1 MQKTDLELLA
11 KIAGLHSIP
20 EGSFNIRKNGKRLAS
35 ASDADIEIVP
45 KTDKEGIDIYVRPGV
60 KGKSAHIPVLLTEA
74 GLHDSVYNDFHIG
87 EGADVTIIAGCGIHC
102 PGTGEAEHDGIHT
115 FRLERGA
122 HVRYIERHYA
132 AGGKAARKV
141 FNPVTRCFLGED
153 SVLEIESVQLGGVTF
168 TERTTDAVVGAGARL
183 EVKEKLLTAENEE
196 AISRFSVRL
205 EGSGSTC
212 DIVSRSVARDSSR
225 QEFLSDVVGAAE
237 CFGHVACDAIILDSA
252 RVVST
257 PRIDAVHPDAS
268 LVHEAAVG
276 KIAGEQLVKLMS
288 LGLDEKQAEDAV
300 IKGYLN

>member
-1 MQKTDLELLA
+1 M
-11 KIAGLHSIP
+11 
-20 EGSFNIRKNGKRLAS
+20 
-35 ASDADIEIVP
+35 
-45 KTDKEGIDIYVRPGV
+45 
-60 KGKSAHIPVLLTEA
+60 
-74 GLHDSVYNDFHIG
+74 
-87 EGADVTIIAGCGIHC
+87 
-102 PGTGEAEHDGIHT
+102 
-115 FRLERGA
+115 
-122 HVRYIERHYA
+122 
-132 AGGKAARKV
+132 
-141 FNPVTRCFLGED
+141 
-153 SVLEIESVQLGGVTF
+153 
-168 TERTTDAVVGAGARL
+168 
-183 EVKEKLLTAENEE
+183 
-196 AISRFSVRL
+196 RL